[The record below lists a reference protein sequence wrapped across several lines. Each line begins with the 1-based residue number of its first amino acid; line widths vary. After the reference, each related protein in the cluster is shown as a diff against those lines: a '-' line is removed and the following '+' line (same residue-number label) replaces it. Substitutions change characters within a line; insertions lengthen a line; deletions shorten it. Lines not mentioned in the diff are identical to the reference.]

1 MDKNRYRRRCNKSAL
16 GRVSFINIGCGLLL
30 YALLAAP
37 SYADLTVTAQT
48 TECNG
53 DTGFASFTI
62 DRLYK
67 IQEGSCPDPGDP
79 SRNLKQVL
87 LKDPTYQFQ
96 VLWVTEPESRQLLK
110 QINEIK
116 SARLQNL
123 TKPNVVV
130 ERTVIERKEVVR
142 EPAAKTSA
150 AAPAENKPAPVES
163 ASAKP
168 EPAGDPPKIEL
179 IDPPLGN
186 TRSLNQIVTGPD
198 TEIRTIVGK
207 ARAGPGILS
216 LTINGQQQTVDEHG
230 IFTAKIP
237 VKKGRTPV
245 TIVAVDK
252 SGRNSTVDLELIREL
267 PEGSASDSGG
277 AGLDVFGSYHAL
289 IIANNHYE
297 NITDL
302 STPMHDAK
310 AVAKILRDKY
320 GFKIKMLLDATRYD
334 MLTALNDMRRQ
345 LTDKDNLLIYFAGHG
360 AYDKVNKRGHWLPV
374 DAEPDSTAN
383 WVSTIEI
390 TDIVNEMSAMHI
402 LVVADSCYSGALSR
416 SGNTD
421 LDPGMSPEM
430 RAKWLRA
437 MAKAKSRHVLTSGGV
452 EPVVD
457 DAGNGHSVFANAFIA
472 ALQEGDGT
480 VESSALYRKVEE
492 RVENRSRDLDL
503 DQKPEYS
510 LLKNTGH
517 EFGEFILVTKQFE
530 LSGKTK

>member
-1 MDKNRYRRRCNKSAL
+1 MDKDRYRRRRNDRAA
-16 GRVSFINIGCGLLL
+16 GRVSFVSIASGLLL
-30 YALLAAP
+30 YILLAAP

-53 DTGFASFTI
+53 DTGFATFSI
-62 DRLYK
+62 SRLYK
-67 IQEGSCPDPGDP
+67 IQEGSCQDPTDP

-96 VLWVTEPESRQLLK
+96 VLWVTEPESREILK
-110 QINEIK
+110 QVKEIK
-116 SARLQNL
+116 SARLKNL

-130 ERTVIERKEVVR
+130 EHTVERTKVIKEESPAKTAAAAPAKQ
-142 EPAAKTSA
+142 EPAAK
-150 AAPAENKPAPVES
+150 
-163 ASAKP
+163 
-168 EPAGDPPKIEL
+168 EPAGEPPRIDL

-186 TRSLNQIVTGPD
+186 TRSINQIVTGPD
-198 TEIRTIVGK
+198 TETRTIVGK

-216 LTINGQQQTVDEHG
+216 LTINGQEQTVNEQG
-230 IFTAKIP
+230 IFTAKIR

-245 TIVAVDK
+245 SIVAVDK

-267 PEGSASDSGG
+267 PEGSTSDSG
-277 AGLDVFGSYHAL
+277 ATGLDVFGRYHAL
-289 IIANNHYE
+289 IIANNHYK
-297 NITDL
+297 NLTDL
-302 STPMHDAK
+302 STPVNDAK

-320 GFKIKMLLDATRYD
+320 GFQVKMLLDATRYD
-334 MLTALNDMRRQ
+334 MLTALNDMRRE

-383 WVSTIEI
+383 WVSTVEI

-430 RAKWLRA
+430 RARWLRA

-472 ALQEGDGT
+472 ALKEGTGT
-480 VESSALYRKVEE
+480 VESSALYREVEQ
-492 RVENRSRDLDL
+492 RVEARSQDLDL

-510 LLKNTGH
+510 LLKHTGH

-530 LSGKTK
+530 LSGKARQQMTE